1 MEKFEVEVDFYRH
14 VGGGL
19 NELVKTVQLEG
30 TSETDIQNQI
40 RQIKKEL
47 RSECKYNLNGDTI
60 THKLGTVHYSL
71 SL

>member
-14 VGGGL
+14 VSGGL
-19 NELVKTVQLEG
+19 RELVKTVQLEG
-30 TSETDIQNQI
+30 TSESDIWKQI
-40 RQIKKEL
+40 RQIKKEIA
-47 RSECKYNLNGDTI
+47 SECKYSLNGDTI

>member
-19 NELVKTVQLEG
+19 RELVKTVFVEG
-30 TSETDIQNQI
+30 TSKSDIMKQV
-40 RQIKKEL
+40 RQIKKEIA
-47 RSECKYNLNGDTI
+47 SECKYNLKGDTI
-60 THKLGTVHYSL
+60 TYNLGKVNYSL